1 MDRLPARTLL
11 ACLLAFGST
20 MCVSVSSV
28 SAAEPTS
35 STGVVLNSGVEGG
48 GYWNAGERLQ
58 SVAASKMGLGVEN
71 VPSTGSLE
79 NLEHLLDPESPVNLA
94 FAQADATQYYLNQH
108 PEDIRKLELL
118 ENIGQECVFMVTG
131 VDSEIRTDEDLQDA
145 KDPHLGIASA
155 ASGVAVTFDYMVSQI
170 PELVNVKVD
179 YGDTLAL
186 MEQITA
192 SKAPVDAV
200 MMVHRPKE
208 RSPEVDYAL
217 SHSDQY
223 RFVELSDERLTQELW
238 NGRKIYRTM
247 KIALPG
253 VDKPVQTICV
263 LGLLLANKQKL
274 TLEERNQLSDLVS
287 YHWMKVYATQ

>member
-11 ACLLAFGST
+11 TFLLAFAST
-20 MCVSVSSV
+20 LSV
-28 SAAEPTS
+28 SAAEPAS
-35 STGVVLNSGVEGG
+35 PTGVVLNSGVEGG
-48 GYWNAGERLQ
+48 GYWNAGARLQ
-58 SVAASKMGLGVEN
+58 TVAESKIGLGVEN
-71 VPSTGSLE
+71 LPSTGSLE
-79 NLEHLLDPESPVNLA
+79 NLEHLLDPNSPVNLV
-94 FAQADATQYYLNQH
+94 FAQADATQYYLNRH
-108 PEDIRKLELL
+108 PEDIRKLDLL

-131 VDSEIRTDEDLQDA
+131 ADSEIRTDEDLLEA
-145 KDPHLGIASA
+145 KDVHLGISSA

-186 MEQITA
+186 MHQLTK

-208 RSPEVDYAL
+208 RSPEVEYAL
-217 SHSDQY
+217 EHADQY

-247 KIALPG
+247 NLAMPG
-253 VDKPVQTICV
+253 FDKPVKTICV

-274 TLEERNQLSDLVS
+274 TMEQRNQLSDLVS